1 MPRLP
6 ICLLLLLQCSAEE
19 TWRDKEELKTHCTLL
34 LPRAFFW
41 LMAPRQT
48 KLKPLETAQSKR
60 GKCQML
66 SAHAFCYSA
75 AVAQALLH
83 MLSVSSRFKRR
94 LCMSYFLLTFLCFVV
109 TWVQLE
115 NELWKPFKNPWKAK
129 DTLPAWRLAQ
139 NKLLIIREVT
149 TLHFEV

>member
-1 MPRLP
+1 MPLLP
-6 ICLLLLLQCSAEE
+6 MCLLLLLQSSAEE
-19 TWRDKEELKTHCTLL
+19 MWRDKEETYCTLL

-41 LMAPRQT
+41 LLAPRKT

-60 GKCQML
+60 GKWQIL
-66 SAHAFCYSA
+66 SADAFCYSTM
-75 AVAQALLH
+75 AQVLLH
-83 MLSVSSRFKRR
+83 MLSASSRLKRR
-94 LCMSYFLLTFLCFVV
+94 HCMICFLLTFLCFVV

-115 NELWKPFKNPWKAK
+115 NELWKPFENPWKAK
-129 DTLPAWRLAQ
+129 DTLPAWSLAQ